1 MNNLNYTTNNL
12 TPNQRLQSIY
22 HQINSGDDYYF
33 IRHGLRS
40 ILWLKNNNFEYIT
53 SCDIWDCLDSMQ
65 ITPNNPRSMGLIV
78 KLGHKNQ
85 LLQRTERFK
94 PSRRKQANS
103 RPVRVWRL
111 AQVVE

>member
-1 MNNLNYTTNNL
+1 MSINYNVNNLST
-12 TPNQRLQSIY
+12 NQRLQSIY
-22 HQINSGDDYYF
+22 HNINSSDDYYF
-33 IRHGLRS
+33 IRHGIRA
-40 ILWLKNNNFEYIT
+40 ILWLKNAGFEYIT

-78 KLGHKNQ
+78 KLGHKNN

-94 PSRRKQANS
+94 PSRRKQANQ

-111 AQVVE
+111 TS